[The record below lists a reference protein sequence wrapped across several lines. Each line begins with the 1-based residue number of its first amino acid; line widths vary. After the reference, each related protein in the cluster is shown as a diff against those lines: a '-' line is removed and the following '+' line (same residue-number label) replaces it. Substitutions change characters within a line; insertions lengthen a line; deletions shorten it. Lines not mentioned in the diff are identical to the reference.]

1 MRLNNKYKIYSQS
14 SSISEVFHQR
24 LFNFKR
30 PKWKKVQKNLAQL
43 KSSKRFLSNSFCI
56 KNTYKVWDKTKNYFK
71 QGVKARNNFNAYFDN
86 SVTTKHLITTLK
98 NSKNM
103 VSQQILLDCLI
114 KPEYRVDILLWRL
127 KFFNSSYQAR
137 QAINNKLILVNGKY
151 VSSNLFLKRGDL
163 VTFVDSIGLNHLNL
177 NNNRKY
183 LTLSKTILTF
193 AEVDFYT
200 NTIVIVKDLSE
211 LHLEDIHLLNAD
223 FYDLKK
229 IKDFI

>member
-14 SSISEVFHQR
+14 SMTSEVFHQR

-30 PKWKKVQKNLAQL
+30 PKWKKIQKNLIQI

-56 KNTYKVWDKTKNYFK
+56 KNTYKVWDKIKNYYK

-86 SVTTKHLITTLK
+86 SVTTKHLTTSLK
-98 NSKNM
+98 KSKNL
-103 VSQQILLDCLI
+103 VNQRILLDCLI

-137 QAINNKLILVNGKY
+137 QAINNKLVLVNGKY
-151 VSSNLFLKRGDL
+151 VAANLFLRRGDL
-163 VTFVDSIGLNHLNL
+163 ITFIDSINLSHLNL
-177 NNNRKY
+177 NSNRKY
-183 LTLSKTILTF
+183 LTSSKTIFTF
-193 AEVDFYT
+193 VEVDFYT
-200 NTIVIVKDLSE
+200 NTIIIVKDLSE
-211 LHLEDIHLLNAD
+211 LNLEDIHLLNTD